1 LTDGFT
7 SRLEAV
13 RLSQVRGVAG
23 ALLCFMLLT
32 AWVFAAAISAGPAD
46 AAPKAGKSIIGGR
59 PADPAA
65 WPFEAAIL
73 RKGRLHC
80 GGSVIAPTKILTA
93 AHCALGFSVSQFSV
107 VTGRATLSDS
117 GTGQT
122 HTVSSAVIHPDY
134 ANTLRH
140 DVAVLTLGSPTSA
153 QPIDLPTPEEA
164 AAATAPGTVLRVAGW
179 GSRHPL
185 GGALADTLRKTTE
198 RIRTN
203 KRCRRAYRSFY
214 AGGAMLCAMGK
225 RLKKY
230 KRAPIHSTAC
240 SGDSGGPLVADPPS
254 GPVVV
259 GTVSFGSQICG
270 YSGAPTVYS
279 RVSDSLTFIQSAL

>member
-1 LTDGFT
+1 MA
-7 SRLEAV
+7 R
-13 RLSQVRGVAG
+13 RCRGIG
-23 ALLCFMLLT
+23 
-32 AWVFAAAISAGPAD
+32 AAALCGITLAAGFAAGPAA
-46 AAPKAGKSIIGGR
+46 AAPTAGKAIIGGNV
-59 PADPAA
+59 ADPAA

-93 AHCALGFSVSQFSV
+93 AHCALGFSVSQLSV

-117 GTGQT
+117 ATGQLLP
-122 HTVSSAVIHPDY
+122 VASAAIHPDF

-140 DVAVLTLGSPTSA
+140 DVAVLTLGSATSA
-153 QPIDLPTPEEA
+153 PPIALPTPELA
-164 AAATAPGTVLRVAGW
+164 AAVTVPGAPLRVAGW
-179 GSRHPL
+179 GARHPL
-185 GGALADTLRKTTE
+185 GGSPAGTLRKTTE
-198 RIRTN
+198 LVRTN

-214 AGGAMLCAMGK
+214 SGAAMICAMGK
-225 RLKKY
+225 PLGKY

-259 GTVSFGSQICG
+259 GTVSFGSTICG
-270 YSGAPTVYS
+270 FAPSPTVYA
-279 RVSDSLTFIQSAL
+279 RVSDALPFIQGAL